1 MSIPFLRCLCGSQRR
16 FCACKELC
24 AWHCRNEYEF
34 KVKDI
39 AQYLNMQPGAV
50 SVAIAKGRELAATV
64 GPARNY
70 N

>member
-1 MSIPFLRCLCGSQRR
+1 VRQSTQILRLQRTLR
-16 FCACKELC
+16 LALS
-24 AWHCRNEYEF
+24 YEF

-50 SVAIAKGRELAATV
+50 SVAIAKGRELAASA